1 MGAQPPATKNVIK
14 EQSPND
20 HPFVVKLRAH
30 APLDANDLTALGRM
44 LDQRRA
50 VKKGKDIV
58 VEGYEYK
65 GLDVIEAGFAV
76 RYKLLHKGGR
86 QIINTL
92 LPGDIV
98 GFPASFFDR
107 AIFSV
112 MAVTKMSLHNIPFEA
127 FVELCEARPK
137 IATAVIWYTARE
149 AAVYA
154 HHLVDTGRRSP
165 LERIAHFLLEM
176 HVRLQAVGHASE
188 NSFEIPL
195 SQEGIGDAVGLSAPH
210 VNRMLSE
217 LKSERLIAMDGREFR
232 ILDRAALQIL
242 AEFDPSYLVR
252 PSTLSHRP
260 KAPAGPLP
268 VSKLQIRRG

>member
-1 MGAQPPATKNVIK
+1 MVAQSPTATNAIK
-14 EQSPND
+14 ERSLSD
-20 HPFVVKLRAH
+20 HPFVVELRAH
-30 APLDANDLTALGRM
+30 SPLDANDLAALDRV
-44 LDQRRA
+44 LDQRL
-50 VKKGKDIV
+50 VIKKGKDIV

-76 RYKLLHKGGR
+76 RYTLLHKGGR

-98 GFPASFFDR
+98 GFPASFFVR

-112 MAVTKMSLHNIPFEA
+112 MAVTKMRLHHIPFEA
-127 FVELCEARPK
+127 FIELCEARPK

-149 AAVYA
+149 AAISA
-154 HHLVDTGRRSP
+154 HHLVDTGRRAP

-217 LKSERLIAMDGREFR
+217 LKSEGLIAMDGREFR

-242 AEFDPSYLVR
+242 AEFDPSYLVP
-252 PSTLSHRP
+252 PSTLSHRL
-260 KAPAGPLP
+260 KAATGPLP
-268 VSKLQIRRG
+268 VSKLHIRRG